1 MQMKSPLS
9 HKKRIAI
16 ARTKAKDKD
25 PALAG
30 GGIGTALYSTE
41 RESRSRK
48 ALLLQTYRYLV
59 LHNTIHNTVRVLL
72 HSYPCCACIVQCC
85 VLHGAYRYGTKY
97 IISKSVGCCCTCI
110 ARCQM
115 RLQLHCTGTGAVEYR
130 KLPWLYSIFT
140 GNPSAGLP

>member
-1 MQMKSPLS
+1 MKSPLS

-59 LHNTIHNTVRVLL
+59 LHNTIHNTVRVL
-72 HSYPCCACIVQCC
+72 YTVTRA
-85 VLHGAYRYGTKY
+85 VL
-97 IISKSVGCCCTCI
+97 V
-110 ARCQM
+110 
-115 RLQLHCTGTGAVEYR
+115 
-130 KLPWLYSIFT
+130 
-140 GNPSAGLP
+140 